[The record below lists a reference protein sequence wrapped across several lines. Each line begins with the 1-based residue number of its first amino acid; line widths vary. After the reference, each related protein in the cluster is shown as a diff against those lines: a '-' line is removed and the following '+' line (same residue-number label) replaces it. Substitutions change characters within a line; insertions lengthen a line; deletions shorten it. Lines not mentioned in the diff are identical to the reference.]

1 MMLTRTTQHNWTSH
15 SMLFIFPALP
25 HTKPGEVWRSC
36 CYNCQH
42 TSVVSSGTCITDN
55 HLLIAKNSKPGFQS
69 VSTEIGFCSEWIR
82 ICTNMHSL
90 SNPRN
95 SILSKSPCLQWHQ
108 NSSLQRWGSGFDS
121 SYFILHGA
129 VVESSWGGQDTE
141 EKMFSY
147 KFLFFICTSMFIIAH
162 ADKWHNHRS

>member
-108 NSSLQRWGSGFDS
+108 NSSLQSTKVGIWVWFVLFHIAWS
-121 SYFILHGA
+121 SCRVILGWARHRRKN
-129 VVESSWGGQDTE
+129 V
-141 EKMFSY
+141 
-147 KFLFFICTSMFIIAH
+147 FLQVSFFYMYINVH
-162 ADKWHNHRS
+162 HRTRRQMT